1 MKRERIRDI
10 TFVSLCVAIL
20 SVVSQL
26 SIPTGAVPITLQ
38 VLSVSMIG
46 YFLGVKKGLLTI
58 VVYILIGIVG
68 VPVFSG
74 FQGGIGVV
82 LGYTGGFIRG
92 FIPFVL
98 FCGIKCEHIWAR
110 VTLGICGLAIC
121 HLLGILQYMCL
132 AELDFLS
139 ASLVVSV
146 PYIIKDVI
154 LTILGYM
161 MSAILEKRLYGISAN
176 KKS

>member
-10 TFVSLCVAIL
+10 TFVSLCVAVL

-38 VLSVSMIG
+38 VLAVSMIG
-46 YFLGVKKGLLTI
+46 YFLGVKKGLLT
-58 VVYILIGIVG
+58 VAVYILIGIVG

-82 LGYTGGFIRG
+82 LGYTGGFIVG

-98 FCGIKCEHIWAR
+98 LCGIKCKQIWVR
-110 VTLGICGLAIC
+110 VSFGICGLTIC
-121 HLLGILQYMCL
+121 HLLGIVQYMRL
-132 AELDFLS
+132 SELDFVS
-139 ASLVVSV
+139 ALLVVSA
-146 PYIIKDVI
+146 PYIIKDAI
-154 LTILGYM
+154 LTIL
-161 MSAILEKRLYGISAN
+161 
-176 KKS
+176 